1 MEIVYNKTE
10 AEERAFVQKLV
21 DTAWPALRPVV
32 GQVLGRGGQ
41 ATVYKLAF
49 ADGHS
54 EALKVIDTSVYRDP
68 AHRKDANR
76 RGCSEIHY
84 HKQLSAKTNTVCKLY
99 DSSSIFLGCE
109 RSQDAPMCF
118 LLRMELLT
126 PIDPKELAALKPAN
140 REKAVLQIV
149 QGVLEALCQT
159 EDIKIV
165 HRDVKCGNILL
176 RHDSTTGQSHRF
188 VLCDFGL
195 ARPFRTRTDRNFFTV
210 CGSRDHVSPEI
221 ISHGKLI
228 AGRSDIYSSGVMM
241 FHLLFPQNDDFFDPV
256 TFRQDTTEFPFCQEI
271 KRLLLNMTEIDP
283 ANRPSPAVALIEVN
297 RLLMQCDAEYFRC
310 IRQQLLSDLAQRRQ
324 PAPELMAAMP
334 ESSEATH
341 ILRACSAAL
350 ADDIHQTMQELL
362 CGATV
367 PNNSGCALYYLAV
380 LLQQKRSYRQKAAEL
395 FRLSASQGY
404 TPARSA
410 LKGEKTDSASF
421 LRSILLA
428 V

>member
-1 MEIVYNKTE
+1 MEVIYNKTE

-21 DTAWPALRPVV
+21 DTAWPDLHPVV

-68 AHRKDANR
+68 ARRKDANR
-76 RGCSEIHY
+76 RGRSEIRY
-84 HKQLSAKTNTVCKLY
+84 QKQLSDKTDTVCKLY

-126 PIDPKELAALKPAN
+126 SIDPKGLAALKPVN

-159 EDIKIV
+159 EDAGIV

-176 RHDSTTGQSHRF
+176 RHDSTTGQSRRF

-195 ARPFRTRTDRNFFTV
+195 ARPFRTRTDRTFFSV
-210 CGSRDHVSPEI
+210 CGSRDHIPPEI
-221 ISHGKLI
+221 IRCGKLI
-228 AGRSDIYSSGVMM
+228 AGRSDIYSAGVML

-256 TFRQDTTEFPFCQEI
+256 AFRQDTAEFPFCQEI

-283 ANRPSPAVALIEVN
+283 TNRPAPAVALIEVN
-297 RLLMQCDAEYFRC
+297 RLLMQRDAEYFRC
-310 IRQQLLSDLAQRRQ
+310 IRQQLLSDLAQSRQ

-334 ESSEATH
+334 ESEAAH
-341 ILRACSAAL
+341 LLRACSAAL
-350 ADDIHQTMQELL
+350 ADNTHQIAEELL
-362 CGATV
+362 RGAAAQ
-367 PNNSGCALYYLAV
+367 NNSGCALYYLAV
-380 LLQQKRSYRQKAAEL
+380 LFQNRSCRQKAAEL
-395 FRLSASQGY
+395 FRLSASRGY
-404 TPARSA
+404 LPACSA
-410 LKGEKTDSASF
+410 LKGEKIDSASF
-421 LRSILLA
+421 LSSILLA